1 MRDWQGWV
9 RSLRWRAVQSLA
21 PRRVVKSRGLRFT
34 LQCDNPITQYRYRS
48 YNAKEPETLDWIDR
62 WVRSG
67 DVVFDVGA
75 NTGVYT
81 LYIALRH
88 PDARVIAFEPEYANL
103 HLLRDNVVANGLQDR
118 VEIYPLALSNRV
130 GLSRLHIQDLTPGA
144 ALHVES
150 REPVRV
156 TRTRCPVVWHEG
168 TCTFTLDAFCDETGV
183 QPEGIKIDV
192 DGTEPE
198 VLEGGGRTL
207 GSPALRSV
215 MIEMPADED
224 GRRACERLLAE
235 AGLRCAWFDPSRA
248 TPNEVWARDAA

>member
-144 ALHVES
+144 ALHTES
-150 REPVRV
+150 TTSLVV
-156 TRTRCPVVWHEG
+156 TCAQRPVVWREG
-168 TCTFTLDAFCDETGV
+168 IAAITLDAFCEETGL
-183 QPEGIKIDV
+183 QPNGIKIDV
-192 DGTEPE
+192 DGTEPA
-198 VLEGGGRTL
+198 VLAGGKRTL
-207 GSPALRSV
+207 ESTALRSV
-215 MIEMPADED
+215 IIEFPADRLSREQCEKLL
-224 GRRACERLLAE
+224 RA
-235 AGLRCAWFDPSRA
+235 AWLQREWSDPSGRSK
-248 TPNEVWARDAA
+248 NELWVRDGS